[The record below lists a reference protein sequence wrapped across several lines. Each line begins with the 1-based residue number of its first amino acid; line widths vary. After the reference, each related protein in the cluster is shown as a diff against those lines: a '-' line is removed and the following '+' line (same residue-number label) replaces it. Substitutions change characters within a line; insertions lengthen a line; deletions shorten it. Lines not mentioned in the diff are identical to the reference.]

1 MQYGA
6 GIDLYG
12 EGCTTQYE
20 TPKNWEQRGKTGG
33 MPNVVCCLF
42 KYNSQSKN
50 YSHTGIHIGYG
61 VIVHCTGNGGVK
73 YGSLSDSSWTNY
85 GIPKGLYTPEEI
97 EKAGKVIL
105 MVTVKK
111 GSSGD
116 AVKQLQEWLNQ
127 LGYDCGRPDGIFGT
141 QTDLAVK
148 KFQVNHGLKADGIVG
163 ALTWNAIEKELGIG
177 GDEEK
182 HEDEEE
188 KPKEDADLNAAVAK
202 LEAISEELRKVTEEM
217 KSIIAGGDLDGHS
230 AGSDA
235 IPYAVG

>member
-1 MQYGA
+1 MMEHGA

-42 KYNSQSKN
+42 KYSSQNKN
-50 YSHTGIHIGYG
+50 YSHTGIHIGDG

-73 YGSLSDSSWTNY
+73 YGSLSDTSWTNY

-163 ALTWNAIEKELGIG
+163 TLTWNEIEKELGIG
-177 GDEEK
+177 GDGETEP
-182 HEDEEE
+182 DTDGGEEE
-188 KPKEDADLNAAVAK
+188 KGAVDLNEIVNR
-202 LEAISEELRKVTEEM
+202 LEGIGEELRKVTEEIKNLM
-217 KSIIAGGDLDGHS
+217 AGGD
-230 AGSDA
+230 
-235 IPYAVG
+235 

>member
-1 MQYGA
+1 M
-6 GIDLYG
+6 
-12 EGCTTQYE
+12 
-20 TPKNWEQRGKTGG
+20 
-33 MPNVVCCLF
+33 
-42 KYNSQSKN
+42 
-50 YSHTGIHIGYG
+50 
-61 VIVHCTGNGGVK
+61 K

-97 EKAGKVIL
+97 AKAGKVIL

-163 ALTWNAIEKELGIG
+163 ALTWNEIEKELGIG
-177 GDEEK
+177 GNEEK
-182 HEDEEE
+182 KPADDDGEDIKGGMEEILRRL
-188 KPKEDADLNAAVAK
+188 EDVSAELHRTLEQMDRAIADARMANM
-202 LEAISEELRKVTEEM
+202 E
-217 KSIIAGGDLDGHS
+217 G
-230 AGSDA
+230 
-235 IPYAVG
+235 

>member
-1 MQYGA
+1 MEHGA

-20 TPKNWEQRGKTGG
+20 TPRNWEQRGKTAG

-42 KYNSQSKN
+42 KYNSANKN
-50 YSHTGIHIGYG
+50 YSHTGNHIGDG
-61 VIVHCTGNGGVK
+61 VIIHCTGNGGVK

-97 EKAGKVIL
+97 AEAGKVIL

-163 ALTWNAIEKELGIG
+163 ALTWNEIEKELGIG
-177 GDEEK
+177 GDEGK
-182 HEDEEE
+182 KD
-188 KPKEDADLNAAVAK
+188 D
-202 LEAISEELRKVTEEM
+202 S
-217 KSIIAGGDLDGHS
+217 GGDDDIKGGMEEILRRLEDVS
-230 AGSDA
+230 AELHRTLEQMDRAIADA
-235 IPYAVG
+235 RMTYMEG